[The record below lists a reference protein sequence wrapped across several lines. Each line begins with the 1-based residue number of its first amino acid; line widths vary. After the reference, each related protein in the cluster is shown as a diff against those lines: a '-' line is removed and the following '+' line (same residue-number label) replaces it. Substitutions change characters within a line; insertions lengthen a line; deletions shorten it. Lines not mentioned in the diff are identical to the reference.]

1 MSVKLFLSAMSV
13 AVLSASASASTSS
26 IQAKRLLWGDTHL
39 HTSYSFDAYTNGNRS
54 ADPATAYRYAMGE
67 PVIHPFHRAR
77 VQIETPLDFLVVSDH
92 AEFMGVIKHLYEE
105 GSAGEELSFKGW
117 LGAEITAWLLR
128 RSVKNDTSLEFFG
141 ALLPEHGDAG
151 EVAAAMAGTGYDN
164 GSLMPDMPTV
174 RVSAWQDIGQIA
186 DRYNKPGEFSAL
198 IGWEWSGTP
207 GGANLH
213 RIVVS
218 DASAEQAARIF
229 PFSFT
234 DSPFPEDLWAFL
246 DEAEGTT
253 GARFVA
259 IPHNSNL
266 SKGWMFDTKS
276 LRGKP
281 IDEEYA
287 TIRARWEP
295 IAEITQIKG
304 DSETHPDLSPEDPY
318 ADFELYPYYLA
329 KGGSEPYVAS
339 PGDYLRSALKRG
351 LEIENEIGV
360 NPYQLGFIG
369 STDSHSG
376 LSSAEEDNFHGK
388 MALDSIP
395 ERKAARWAGDDGPNG
410 WTMSAAGLAAVW
422 AEDNTRE
429 AILDAIKRREVYAT
443 TGPRI
448 ALQTYI
454 VDSAEGLALDT
465 LDATEKLDL
474 SAPMG
479 SRVSVDRD
487 AVHLVIMAAQDP
499 LGAPLERVHV
509 VKGWLDANGESHEQV
524 YTVAS
529 SEGQSSFNLV
539 WSDPEF
545 DPSVNAFYYVRVI
558 QVPTPRHS
566 DLDARALEVNDT
578 GYSKTIQERAYSSP
592 IWLTVSPQ

>member
-1 MSVKLFLSAMSV
+1 MRVKVLLSAIG
-13 AVLSASASASTSS
+13 LTIWSASP
-26 IQAKRLLWGDTHL
+26 QAKQLLWGDTHL

-92 AEFMGVIKHLYEE
+92 AEFMGVIKHLYES
-105 GSAGEELSFKGW
+105 GSDGEDLSFRGW

-128 RSVKNDTSLEFFG
+128 RSVKNDTSLQFFG

-151 EVAAAMAGTGYDN
+151 EIAAGMAGEGYDN
-164 GSLMPDMPTV
+164 GSLMPDMPRV
-174 RVSAWQDIGQIA
+174 RVSAWEDIGQIA
-186 DRYNKPGEFSAL
+186 DRYNKPGEFTAL

-218 DASAEQAARIF
+218 DANAAQAAKIF
-229 PFSFT
+229 PFAFT

-246 DEAEGTT
+246 EEAEGITE
-253 GARFVA
+253 ARFVA

-281 IDEEYA
+281 IDENYA
-287 TIRARWEP
+287 TTRARWEP

-304 DSETHPDLSPEDPY
+304 DSETHPDLSPNDPY
-318 ADFELYPYYLA
+318 ADYELYPYYLA
-329 KGGSEPYVAS
+329 KGSTEPYVAS
-339 PGDYLRSALKRG
+339 AGDYLRSALKRG

-360 NPYQLGFIG
+360 NPYRLGFIG

-395 ERKAARWAGDDGPNG
+395 ERKAARWAGGDGPNG
-410 WTMSAAGLAAVW
+410 WTMSASGLAAVW
-422 AEDNTRE
+422 ASENTRE
-429 AILDAIKRREVYAT
+429 AILDAIKRRDVYAT

-448 ALQTYI
+448 ALQTYL
-454 VDSAEGLALDT
+454 VDSVEGISLDSV
-465 LDATEKLDL
+465 DATEKLDL
-474 SAPMG
+474 STPMG
-479 SRVSVDRD
+479 SQTSADRD
-487 AVHLVIMAAQDP
+487 SVHLVILAAQDP
-499 LGAPLERVHV
+499 LGASLERVHV
-509 VKGWLDANGESHEQV
+509 VKGWLDAEGQSHEKLF
-524 YTVAS
+524 TVAS
-529 SEGQSSFNLV
+529 SQGQSAFNLV
-539 WSDPEF
+539 WTDPEF

-558 QVPTPRHS
+558 QVPTARHS
-566 DLDARALEVNDT
+566 ELDARALEIEDT
-578 GYSKTIQERAYSSP
+578 GYPKLIQERAYSSP
-592 IWLTVSPQ
+592 IWLSAEPQ

>member
-1 MSVKLFLSAMSV
+1 MSLAVLSA
-13 AVLSASASASTSS
+13 SASASASTSS

-174 RVSAWQDIGQIA
+174 RVSAWEDIGQIA
-186 DRYNKPGEFSAL
+186 DRYNKPGEFTAL

-218 DASAEQAARIF
+218 DANAAQASKIF
-229 PFSFT
+229 PFAFT

-246 DEAEGTT
+246 EEAEGTT

-281 IDEEYA
+281 IDEDYA
-287 TIRARWEP
+287 TTRARWEP

-304 DSETHPDLSPEDPY
+304 DSETHPDLSPDDPY
-318 ADFELYPYYLA
+318 ADYELYPYYLA

-339 PGDYLRSALKRG
+339 EGDYLRSALKRG

-448 ALQTYI
+448 ALQTYL
-454 VDSAEGLALDT
+454 VDSVEGLALDT
-465 LDATEKLDL
+465 LDATEKLDF

-479 SRVSVDRD
+479 SRVSADRD
-487 AVHLVIMAAQDP
+487 VVHLVIMASQDP
-499 LGAPLERVHV
+499 VGAPLERVHV
-509 VKGWLDANGESHEQV
+509 VKGWLDANGETHEKV

-529 SEGQSSFNLV
+529 SQGQSSFNLV

-566 DLDARALEVNDT
+566 DLDARALEMRDT
-578 GYSKTIQERAYSSP
+578 GYPKTIQERAYSSP